1 MKYHVIKGA
10 VNTCELNDIEDKFYN
25 ISKELV
31 NKLIKHWQNY
41 KRIDF
46 FFAKE
51 SEELIE
57 CQETDALHTILGL
70 SSPYLVPE
78 EFTKHKKK
86 FNTEYAPVPQN
97 EKTRIRKFLLN
108 VPVDPQV
115 CLHI

>member
-1 MKYHVIKGA
+1 MI
-10 VNTCELNDIEDKFYN
+10 
-25 ISKELV
+25 
-31 NKLIKHWQNY
+31 
-41 KRIDF
+41 F
-46 FFAKE
+46 FFATE